1 MKEDKSIALV
11 LSGGGARGLAHI
23 GVLKVLD
30 QIGIH
35 ISSIGGCSMGG
46 LIASLYATGTPI
58 SEIEKIAR
66 KYSSTREMVKLVDI
80 APNHKGFI
88 LSQKLRS
95 FLSKI
100 IDKNINIED
109 TQIPLF
115 MNAVN
120 LATGREEIL
129 DHGNLVNAIHSTTAV
144 PGFISP
150 FEDKEKIL
158 ADGGV
163 VNNLPVSIMRM
174 KTSRP
179 IIAIDVHQSLSS
191 FPISGNASNPYP
203 KSRIPEFL
211 KEYYLAEIIKIRIL
225 TDLNLSQNPPDL
237 LITPEIDPN
246 ISLFLGFQKVNEL
259 IEAGEFATLA
269 NKKKILTLLN

>member
-1 MKEDKSIALV
+1 MEKDNSIALV

-30 QIGIH
+30 HLGIN
-35 ISSIGGCSMGG
+35 ISAIGGCSMGG
-46 LIASLYATGTPI
+46 LIASLYATGI
-58 SEIEKIAR
+58 SINEIEKIAR
-66 KYSSTREMVKLVDI
+66 KYSSTREIVKLVDLT
-80 APNHKGFI
+80 PNHKGFI

-100 IDKNINIED
+100 IDKDINIED
-109 TQIPLF
+109 TRIPLF

-129 DHGNLVNAIHSTTAV
+129 DRGNLLNAIHSTTAV

-150 FEDKEKIL
+150 FEDKERIL

-174 KTSRP
+174 KTNNP
-179 IIAIDVHQSLSS
+179 ILAVDVHQSLAS

-225 TDLNLSQNPPDL
+225 TDLNLSHNPPDL
-237 LITPEIDPN
+237 LITPKIDPN
-246 ISLFLGFQKVNEL
+246 ISLFLGFQKVNDL
-259 IEAGEFATLA
+259 IEAGESAALV
-269 NKKKILTLLN
+269 NKEKILSLLK